1 MTKKTK
7 QVKATITVEVTIDMD
22 KNIDA
27 NDVLSEMDY
36 DFTDMT
42 GKADFIN
49 CEIVEWDVY

>member
-49 CEIVEWDVY
+49 CEIVDWDVY